1 MTAVD
6 PALGL
11 NHTQVQERQAAGL
24 GNTLIQPRS
33 KTVGQILAGNLLTY
47 FNLINLLIFL
57 LVLSTGRYA
66 NTLFM
71 GVILVNTL
79 IGIIQEIRAKRVLD
93 QLSIVTAVHAK
104 VLRDGRQLQITLDE
118 LVMDDIVILEPGDQ
132 VCADSIILES
142 QALEADESLLTGESE
157 PVRKLP
163 GEWVLSGSF
172 AVAGR
177 ATVQVQRIGQENYAQ
192 KIMIEAHRYKRAKSE
207 ILTLL
212 NRIIKV
218 ISVLIIPVGVLLF
231 ANQYFRSKVSW
242 QDGIVSS
249 AAGMIGMIP
258 EGLVLLTSVTL
269 AVGVIKLARGR
280 AVVQEL
286 PGIEVLARV
295 DVLCLDKTGTLTQGK
310 LQVNRLEPVNPD
322 SGGQLPDEML
332 LRQAVTAMVAAF
344 PDRNS
349 TTLALADAYG
359 ETSDWRAV
367 SQVPF
372 SSARKWSGATFA
384 SRGSWLLG
392 APEILLREQYPAIIA
407 QAQNH
412 AQEGI
417 RVILLAR
424 AEKELEAGQLPDQV
438 IPQALLLLSDMIR
451 PEAKPALEFF
461 AENDVA
467 VRIFSGDNPAAVA
480 SVAKKL
486 GIANADRWIDASQI
500 PEEASAMLEAVQ
512 KYVVFGR
519 VSPQQKK
526 MLIAALKQLGHTVAM
541 TGDGVNDVLALREA
555 DCGIAMA
562 SGTDAA
568 KNTAHVILLDS
579 DFVALPRIVR
589 EGRQVI
595 NNIERVASLFLV
607 KTTYAMALS
616 VLFIILGL
624 PYPFNPIHQTIL
636 GSIAIGIPAFFLA
649 LEKNNNRVHPG
660 FIQRVIQNAV
670 PGGLCIT
677 AVILAIEALRPWL
690 GLPAEQILLARVMTA
705 GIISLL
711 ILVRVASPLNLKRI
725 LLILAM
731 AAIFIA
737 ESTVFAGLL
746 GFARPEP
753 LTLLVIALLGAIS
766 IPVLLGLH
774 LLTKTIFQRKKSS

>member
-1 MTAVD
+1 MTDVD
-6 PALGL
+6 PKMGL
-11 NHTQVQERQAAGL
+11 SIVQVQERQAAGL
-24 GNTLIQPRS
+24 GNALIQPRS

-104 VLRDGRQLQITLDE
+104 VMRDGHQLQITLDE

-132 VCADSIILES
+132 VCADSVILES

-163 GEWVLSGSF
+163 GDWVLSGSF

-177 ATVQVQRIGQENYAQ
+177 ATAQVQRIGQENYAQ
-192 KIMIEAHRYKRAKSE
+192 KIMIEAKRYKRAKSE

-218 ISVLIIPVGVLLF
+218 ISVLIIPIGVLLF
-231 ANQYFRSKVSW
+231 ANQFFRSKVSW

-310 LQVNRLEPVNPD
+310 LQVNQLVPVNPD
-322 SGGQLPDEML
+322 PGGQLPDEKL
-332 LRQAVTAMVAAF
+332 LIQAISAMVAAF

-359 ETSDWRAV
+359 EVSDWQAV

-372 SSARKWSGATFA
+372 SSARKWSGANFA
-384 SRGSWLLG
+384 GHGSWLLG
-392 APEILLREQYPAIIA
+392 APEILLQEQYPAILA
-407 QAQNH
+407 QAQSH
-412 AQEGI
+412 AQEGT

-424 AEKELEAGQLPDQV
+424 AEQELEAGQLPDQF
-438 IPQALLLLSDMIR
+438 IPQALLLLSDIIR
-451 PEAKPALEFF
+451 PEARPALEFF

-480 SVAKKL
+480 SVAQKL

-512 KYVVFGR
+512 KYTVFGR

-616 VLFIILGL
+616 VLFIILGR

-677 AVILAIEALRPWL
+677 AMILTIEALRPWL
-690 GLPAEQILLARVMTA
+690 GLPGEQILLARVMTA

-766 IPVLLGLH
+766 VPVLLGLY